1 MRSRGIRSA
10 SSRRSVAPA
19 PTRSTVS
26 EWLVGASV
34 LALVAVSLGG
44 CATARTS
51 AAPVECPTGADVEF
65 VGELL
70 GREARGSPVE
80 RRLELLETLERLVAA
95 SALCAAG
102 G

>member
-1 MRSRGIRSA
+1 VRSRGIRSA
-10 SSRRSVAPA
+10 SSRRSVAAA
-19 PTRSTVS
+19 PPRST
-26 EWLVGASV
+26 GFARFARACA
-34 LALVAVSLGG
+34 LALVAGLFGG